1 MCENV
6 RESMNYGK
14 KEATKNKKKE
24 KKGDNRTCKLLY
36 IVQNCRGSWRLW
48 EKKKH

>member
-36 IVQNCRGSWRLW
+36 I
-48 EKKKH
+48 